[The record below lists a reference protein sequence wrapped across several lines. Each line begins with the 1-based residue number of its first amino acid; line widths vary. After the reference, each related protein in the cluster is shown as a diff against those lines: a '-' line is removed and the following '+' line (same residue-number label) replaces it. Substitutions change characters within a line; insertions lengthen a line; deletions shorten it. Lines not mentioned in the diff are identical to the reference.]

1 MKDRVRVMSNTENHP
16 IVKILYEANKE
27 IFK

>member
-1 MKDRVRVMSNTENHP
+1 MKDKVWVMSNTENHP
-16 IVKILYEANKE
+16 IVKMLYEANKE